1 VHIMA
6 LHMTVKIDLI
16 SVKRD
21 LISAETT
28 MHVRA
33 LHMTAIVISARV
45 DAHSQE

>member
-1 VHIMA
+1 MHIMA

-21 LISAETT
+21 LISAETV
-28 MHVRA
+28 HVRA